1 MVMTRSERIENSR
14 VGGSSCA
21 RGRRAGGKFKD
32 KKLKSR
38 RHIW

>member
-1 MVMTRSERIENSR
+1 MSRSERIGNSGA
-14 VGGSSCA
+14 GGFVVR
-21 RGRRAGGKFKD
+21 RGRPAGGKFKD